1 VHTYYVSIAISRRRP
16 VATALARVVA
26 HEARHQYILAHSAK
40 GLGADSPRIW
50 GDKNYEEF
58 DGSDKANI
66 NNKINQL
73 AVDWVMPPFTLNYV
87 RKNGLPRS
95 SE

>member
-1 VHTYYVSIAISRRRP
+1 VSIAISRRRP

-73 AVDWVMPPFTLNYV
+73 AVDWGNAAVHLELCP
-87 RKNGLPRS
+87 KERS
-95 SE
+95 SPFQ